1 MEVKE
6 DKEVQVVKDVTF
18 YWEGKVPKD
27 NYKCL
32 YLLYLPYLQLKV
44 CLRTL
49 NYFLFSFYITRPI
62 LVIIRF
68 CFRRPKSVLQN

>member
-32 YLLYLPYLQLKV
+32 YLP
-44 CLRTL
+44 
-49 NYFLFSFYITRPI
+49 
-62 LVIIRF
+62 
-68 CFRRPKSVLQN
+68 